1 MGRSQ
6 LGLLGRPHR
15 GLWGS
20 RANAL
25 VRTAPVAFDSGDVEY
40 PLLELVLS
48 RRVASWLMR
57 VLGACSL
64 GGAGHLGPLRPFLD
78 AAVRAGHE
86 TAVVAPPAMAAMV
99 EATGHLFWRGGE
111 PPEADVAP
119 IREQLGVVSSV
130 EASVLGNRELFGRL
144 AAQAML
150 PFMAEAVDRWRP
162 DLILRDPCEY
172 SSAAVAA
179 AAGLPAAQVAIS
191 FAEAEWGSIAVA
203 APALEELRSGLTDF
217 VRAMPYWTRFPAVLD
232 PSPFP
237 TTERTRDVAERKP
250 RPLPRWWANDD
261 RRLVYVTFGTVLA
274 HMTAAATTF
283 DVACAAVAD
292 LDARVLLTV
301 GPAFDPC
308 QLGPLPAQVHVEQW
322 VDQVDVLAAADT
334 TVCHGGSGTT
344 LGALAAAVPMVLVPR
359 FADQFL
365 NADRVV
371 RAGAGAAVITGLDS
385 SGNRLPL
392 TIDDAPQI
400 RTRLDE
406 VLADEAFSHAA
417 RQVSVTMANA
427 RTPDQIL
434 DTLEP

>member
-1 MGRSQ
+1 MPSIEIDTTARALISNPASSSGGMGRSQ

-119 IREQLGVVSSV
+119 
-130 EASVLGNRELFGRL
+130 AS
-144 AAQAML
+144 
-150 PFMAEAVDRWRP
+150 
-162 DLILRDPCEY
+162 
-172 SSAAVAA
+172 
-179 AAGLPAAQVAIS
+179 
-191 FAEAEWGSIAVA
+191 
-203 APALEELRSGLTDF
+203 
-217 VRAMPYWTRFPAVLD
+217 
-232 PSPFP
+232 P
-237 TTERTRDVAERKP
+237 T
-250 RPLPRWWANDD
+250 
-261 RRLVYVTFGTVLA
+261 
-274 HMTAAATTF
+274 
-283 DVACAAVAD
+283 
-292 LDARVLLTV
+292 
-301 GPAFDPC
+301 
-308 QLGPLPAQVHVEQW
+308 
-322 VDQVDVLAAADT
+322 
-334 TVCHGGSGTT
+334 GTT
-344 LGALAAAVPMVLVPR
+344 TNPSR
-359 FADQFL
+359 
-365 NADRVV
+365 
-371 RAGAGAAVITGLDS
+371 GAAVITGLDS

-392 TIDDAPQI
+392 TIDDASQI